1 MKIKLV
7 KTDIENAK
15 EIHQMQIITFRPL
28 LEKYQDFG
36 SNPGN
41 EKIEKTIGRL
51 KETITDY
58 YIIKSNDNSVGGIRI
73 RRYKEGNLCKV
84 GP

>member
-1 MKIKLV
+1 MFFSNYIKERDMEIKLV
-7 KTDIENAK
+7 KADIENAK

-41 EKIEKTIGRL
+41 EKIERTIKRNHNGLLHYKIKWQFCRRN
-51 KETITDY
+51 TD
-58 YIIKSNDNSVGGIRI
+58 
-73 RRYKEGNLCKV
+73 
-84 GP
+84 